1 MFLKVRFTT
10 TVSKK
15 DSSWIFLTRESPMKW
30 GRTGFFW
37 ILPLSFFLLESYG
50 AGCFPPS
57 GKEQIRMTRTGQ
69 RWGGVDCLI
78 KHLDGGRRSRSFV
91 FGTRF
96 GGASCEITS
105 LTDSV
110 KNNVAPRCRCI
121 LRWNIWIFWMFHNY
135 HVSFVV
141 EQNGRVAS
149 LCIIGIHGLPW
160 KHLRDPQGM
169 YDLFDASIAIGDV
182 CCIQDGPLLVMNL
195 VTTLTR
201 GLMIWWLGL

>member
-30 GRTGFFW
+30 GHRGFFW

-50 AGCFPPS
+50 GCFPPS

-69 RWGGVDCLI
+69 RWGGLI
-78 KHLDGGRRSRSFV
+78 AWSSIWMEVGDLGVSFSVLGLAVRRVKLHPLR
-91 FGTRF
+91 
-96 GGASCEITS
+96 IPLK
-105 LTDSV
+105 LTLHQD
-110 KNNVAPRCRCI
+110 ARCI

-182 CCIQDGPLLVMNL
+182 CWVIQDGPLY
-195 VTTLTR
+195 
-201 GLMIWWLGL
+201 